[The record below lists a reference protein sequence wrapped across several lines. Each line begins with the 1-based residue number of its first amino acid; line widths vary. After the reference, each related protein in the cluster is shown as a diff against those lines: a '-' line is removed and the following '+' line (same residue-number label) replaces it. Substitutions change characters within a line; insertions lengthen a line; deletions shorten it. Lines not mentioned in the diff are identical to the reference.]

1 MFIKVH
7 KRKVKCKWLIK
18 LLLIKVQLMLLA
30 QPCKFI
36 PFIPKAVKRTLH
48 GNNTT

>member
-36 PFIPKAVKRTLH
+36 PKAVRRTLRA
-48 GNNTT
+48 NNTT